1 MRNGY
6 NPDIIKERIA
16 VVGAAE
22 SGLSAAKVLMD
33 MGKEVFLS
41 DSCGEKELVQ
51 RIIGKGLAGIDY
63 EAEGNTRKILE
74 YEQIVLSPGVPADNE
89 VIKSAYS
96 QGIPV
101 WSEIELGYK
110 LCRGRIIAVTGSTGK
125 STTVSL
131 IGEALSSSGIR
142 NTVCGN
148 IGLPFSEVAQNIGP
162 EDIAVVEVSSF
173 QLESVVDFRPSVAVI
188 LNLYK
193 NHLDRYSD
201 EKEYYAAK
209 KNILKNLS
217 NNDKAVLFSGNS
229 LLFEWAEEIPH
240 EKTIFFGEHTG
251 PGESVWW
258 EGNDIF
264 YTLSDKPE
272 KVLDLSGSVVPGDH
286 NKNNISAAAAS
297 LLSLGIGLDG
307 LQNAVRRFSGL
318 EHRMEYIGSF
328 SGVKYYNDSKATTVE
343 SIRAALTAFD
353 KPVVLIAGGR
363 DKGCDFSLIREDIKK
378 NIRRAVL
385 IGEAKERIREEWGD
399 VTEVV
404 FADSM
409 DDAIEKAL
417 ISGRSEYTVLLSPG
431 CSSFDMFDNY
441 KHRGEVFRKL
451 VKERKHV

>member
-6 NPDIIKERIA
+6 SPDIIKERVA
-16 VVGAAE
+16 VIGAAD
-22 SGLSAAKVLMD
+22 SGLAAAKVLMD

-41 DSCGEKELVQ
+41 DTCGEKELVH
-51 RIIGKGLAGIDY
+51 RITGKGLAGIDY
-63 EAEGNTRKILE
+63 EADGNTRKILE
-74 YEQIVLSPGVPADNE
+74 YDQIVLSPGVPAENE
-89 VIKSAYS
+89 ILKSAYS

-101 WSEIELGYK
+101 WSEIELGYR

-148 IGLPFSEVAQNIGP
+148 IGLPFSEVAQRIGP

-173 QLESVVDFRPSVAVI
+173 QLESIVDFRPSVAVI

-193 NHLDRYSD
+193 NHLDRYSN

-217 NNDKAVLFSGNS
+217 GNDKAVLFSGDS
-229 LLFEWAEEIPH
+229 LLLEWAEEIHH
-240 EKTIFFGEHTG
+240 EMVVFFGDHKG

-258 EGNDIF
+258 EGNDLF
-264 YTLSDKPE
+264 HTLSDE
-272 KVLDLSGSVVPGDH
+272 TAEVLDLSENVVPGDH

-297 LLSLGIGLDG
+297 LISLGIGLDG
-307 LQNAVRRFSGL
+307 LQNAIRRFSGL
-318 EHRMEYIGSF
+318 EHRMEYVGTV

-363 DKGCDFSLIREDIKK
+363 DKGCDFRLIKEDIK
-378 NIRRAVL
+378 NSISRAVL
-385 IGEAKERIREEWGD
+385 IGEAKERIREEWED
-399 VTEVV
+399 VTEVI

-409 DDAIEKAL
+409 EDAIEKAIL
-417 ISGRSEYTVLLSPG
+417 NGCNEYAVLLSPG

-441 KHRGEVFRKL
+441 KHRGEVFREA
-451 VKERKHV
+451 VRERKYA